1 MGLGDGSV
9 LGATKIFGQGSNSN
23 PWTMVLVAEG
33 YKDTQM
39 TQFHTDAQSFANTLI
54 ATAPFDTLL
63 PAINIYRLDV
73 TSTDSG
79 ADDPAACGGTG
90 AAPATFFDAS
100 FCNSGN
106 LPAPI
111 RRLLL
116 VNEENVITAVSA
128 HVSHWDMIMVLVN
141 STIYGG
147 SGGTI
152 AVFSMAQGANEI
164 GIHEMGHTA
173 FRLADEYDYWQSCAT
188 DVGHDNHPAQEPS
201 QPNVTIDS
209 ARATIKWG
217 NLVLASTPMPTTS
230 NANCAVCDPQ
240 PNPFS
245 ADTVGAYEGADY
257 YHCDAFRPQ
266 FNCRMRKLGHPF
278 CAVCRRE
285 IVLALTLH
293 LPSKTVSKDIKD
305 VEKQISEGLKLK
317 DAEIHPWGETALA
330 ERLSRLEGTIAGMA
344 HFITREQRPDLGR
357 GALRGEADTPREART
372 SQRASGLRRR
382 PVRKR
387 RST

>member
-1 MGLGDGSV
+1 
-9 LGATKIFGQGSNSN
+9 
-23 PWTMVLVAEG
+23 
-33 YKDTQM
+33 
-39 TQFHTDAQSFANTLI
+39 
-54 ATAPFDTLL
+54 
-63 PAINIYRLDV
+63 
-73 TSTDSG
+73 
-79 ADDPAACGGTG
+79 
-90 AAPATFFDAS
+90 
-100 FCNSGN
+100 
-106 LPAPI
+106 
-111 RRLLL
+111 
-116 VNEENVITAVSA
+116 
-128 HVSHWDMIMVLVN
+128 MIMVLVN